1 MARPVVWLVEG
12 CKVLKKNS
20 KVSIN
25 NFISSDCN
33 TGITIQFFFLSKFL
47 KTRQLQYAIINY
59 SVHKI
64 VVKLGG
70 MLKSKVEYL
79 VHWEFLKNL
88 FNNMNAFY

>member
-25 NFISSDCN
+25 NFISS
-33 TGITIQFFFLSKFL
+33 FFSLSKFL